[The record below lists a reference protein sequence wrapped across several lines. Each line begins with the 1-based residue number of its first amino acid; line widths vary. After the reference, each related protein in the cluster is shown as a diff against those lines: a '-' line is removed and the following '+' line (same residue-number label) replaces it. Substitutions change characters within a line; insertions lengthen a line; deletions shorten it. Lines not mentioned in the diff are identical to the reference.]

1 MLKINSHLLKC
12 GNYVGIHFLNRNLE
26 LKHTNIFLSKA
37 NLAFFQQQHIHY
49 ETQKIS
55 NVKSKNFLYFSGID
69 QPAPKW
75 KRCISGVGFNSYSK
89 SNFIYAVSSMYA
101 KRIFDSKAKKE
112 VVGMTKYL
120 RKAFSKLLDE
130 LTWMDDETKVEARK
144 KLENMRQFIGYPDE
158 FLDQEKVDAIYD
170 KIEMV
175 ENDYLGNVLKLS
187 KYFTKYY
194 ALQLREAVD
203 PDDWREHRY
212 VALVNAFYNPSL
224 NNFEFPAGILQGKNK
239 NF

>member
-1 MLKINSHLLKC
+1 M
-12 GNYVGIHFLNRNLE
+12 
-26 LKHTNIFLSKA
+26 KHPVAK
-37 NLAFFQQQHIHY
+37 
-49 ETQKIS
+49 
-55 NVKSKNFLYFSGID
+55 NVKCKIKNFLYFSGID

-170 KIEMV
+170 KVEME

-239 NF
+239 NFHINKIIFLYGMF

>member
-1 MLKINSHLLKC
+1 
-12 GNYVGIHFLNRNLE
+12 
-26 LKHTNIFLSKA
+26 
-37 NLAFFQQQHIHY
+37 
-49 ETQKIS
+49 
-55 NVKSKNFLYFSGID
+55 
-69 QPAPKW
+69 
-75 KRCISGVGFNSYSK
+75 
-89 SNFIYAVSSMYA
+89 MYA

-130 LTWMDDETKVEARK
+130 ITWMDDETKVEARK

-170 KIEMV
+170 KVNME

-224 NNFEFPAGILQGKNK
+224 NNFEFPAGILQGKK
-239 NF
+239 NFYIKLNFLHGML